1 MAPISEVAKR
11 ESKKMI
17 QSRWSKVLGILPL
30 VGALAG
36 FAGCNNPQDA
46 DDESTDVAASELAA
60 PEAEAK
66 GGKPEQARGGRH
78 GRPGGPG
85 FLLGIALHKLDLT
98 EAQKATIQGQMDA
111 LQANDEAPEGAHAAG
126 RKALAEAIR
135 SGKIDEAAFSK
146 PLAKEP
152 ADRTQLVK
160 ALSVLHDTLD
170 AKQRQALVD
179 AVKAKMEKHG
189 DRDGKREGG
198 ENKRGDR
205 EGKRAEG
212 GNRRG
217 DREGKRGWD
226 RGGDDGERGHDMR
239 GPMGMLRGIELTDAQ
254 REGVREAFEK
264 MAPSEAEREAMKAQ
278 HEAGR
283 AAMRERLAS
292 FVSDR
297 FDASAFVAMPEGAA
311 KHGPDGMFGGM
322 VKMLAK
328 VVPILDETQRAE
340 LANRI
345 EEGPA
350 AHMGK
355 AKGAHRKHAE

>member
-1 MAPISEVAKR
+1 
-11 ESKKMI
+11 MI

-46 DDESTDVAASELAA
+46 DDESSDVAASELAA
-60 PEAEAK
+60 PEAEARD
-66 GGKPEQARGGRH
+66 GKPEHARGGRH
-78 GRPGGPG
+78 GRPGGPA
-85 FLLGIALHKLDLT
+85 FLLGVALHKLDLT
-98 EAQKATIQGQMDA
+98 EAQKATIKGQMDA
-111 LQANDEAPEGAHAAG
+111 LRANDDAPEGAHEAG
-126 RKALAEAIR
+126 RKALADAIH

-152 ADRTQLVK
+152 ADRTQLAK

-179 AVKAKMEKHG
+179 AVNAKMEKHG
-189 DRDGKREGG
+189 GHEGKREGRDAKRAEG
-198 ENKRGDR
+198 ENKR
-205 EGKRAEG
+205 EGR
-212 GNRRG
+212 
-217 DREGKRGWD
+217 DGKRGWD
-226 RGGDDGERGHDMR
+226 RGDDDGERGHEMRGHEMR
-239 GPMGMLRGIELTDAQ
+239 GPMGLLRGIELTDAQ

-264 MAPSEAEREAMKAQ
+264 MAPSDADREAMKTQ

-292 FVSDR
+292 FASDR
-297 FDASAFVAMPEGAA
+297 FDANAFVAMPEGAA
-311 KHGPDGMFGGM
+311 KHGPEGMFGGM

-340 LANRI
+340 LARRI